1 MISYE
6 KLRNKLKE
14 KNITSYTVKKN
25 NIISQSTY
33 QAIMNDKP
41 ISTDSLEKLCQIL
54 GCDVVELLQY
64 IPDTPTE

>member
-41 ISTDSLEKLCQIL
+41 ISTDSIEKLCQIL
-54 GCDVVELLQY
+54 GCDVSELIQF
-64 IPDTPTE
+64 IPDKEN

>member
-41 ISTDSLEKLCQIL
+41 ISTDSIEKLCQIL
-54 GCDVVELLQY
+54 GCDVSELIQF
-64 IPDTPTE
+64 IPDTDK